1 MVHGRSRRSEL
12 SSSNHHPSYGS
23 AATESLTQDLL
34 SLPRSNFHMT
44 SQRSEESAKGD
55 KDQVEV
61 ANAVNLQPLNLQLDT
76 GDEYTNFRQKWW
88 QLW

>member
-1 MVHGRSRRSEL
+1 
-12 SSSNHHPSYGS
+12 
-23 AATESLTQDLL
+23 
-34 SLPRSNFHMT
+34 MT

-61 ANAVNLQPLNLQLDT
+61 ANAANLQPLNLQLDT